1 MCLGRTAL
9 DKAISEGHSETA
21 EVLRENGKSYSCL
34 SLSCCRKHVF
44 FLIFC
49 FRSNTLNPK

>member
-21 EVLRENGKSYSCL
+21 EVLRENGKSFLFKPQLLKETCFL
-34 SLSCCRKHVF
+34 SH
-44 FLIFC
+44 FLF
-49 FRSNTLNPK
+49 SL